1 MNPMQKLLND
11 KTVALHQLSRLSAIL
26 SMRNLRIDEGVLS
39 LAEGEEMYADVRAVL
54 EKHAQICRDT
64 LKTIDEKIEIINQLI
79 VDMT

>member
-79 VDMT
+79 VDMQ

>member
-79 VDMT
+79 VDMA

>member
-79 VDMT
+79 VDMK

>member
-1 MNPMQKLLND
+1 MQKLLND

-79 VDMT
+79 VDMA

>member
-64 LKTIDEKIEIINQLI
+64 LKTIDEKIEIINKLI
-79 VDMT
+79 VDMA

>member
-39 LAEGEEMYADVRAVL
+39 LAEGEEMYTDVRAVL
-54 EKHAQICRDT
+54 EDHAQRYRDT

-79 VDMT
+79 VDMK

>member
-26 SMRNLRIDEGVLS
+26 NMRGMRIDEGVLS

-79 VDMT
+79 VDMA